1 MGFNFNKNI
10 FLIKFYNLNVTDED
24 KTKVHSLDSIS
35 LANDQSYPIIL
46 TSSFMNNFKS
56 IQVAGDQS
64 ALDEQAQHQ
73 DQMMKFRMTVRLYI

>member
-1 MGFNFNKNI
+1 
-10 FLIKFYNLNVTDED
+10 
-24 KTKVHSLDSIS
+24 
-35 LANDQSYPIIL
+35 
-46 TSSFMNNFKS
+46 MNNFKS